1 MKTTDS
7 PPGPAG
13 PAAPLAP
20 LVPLQLVVL
29 ISGNGSNLQAILDRI
44 DAGELSARVAAVISD
59 RAEAFGLARARRA
72 GVTAETVAR
81 ADFDSGAAFFDALR
95 RRVESFAPDLVALA
109 GFMRILPPAFVAH
122 FDRRLINI
130 HPSLLPRFKGLR
142 THQRALDAGATVHGA
157 TVHWVTA
164 ELDAGPVIAQAEVA
178 VQPGDTAETL
188 GARVLEQ
195 EHRIYPQA
203 IQWIAGQRAAGGG
216 ESTAATVAMATATGA
231 AR

>member
-13 PAAPLAP
+13 PLAH
-20 LVPLQLVVL
+20 LQLVVL

-59 RAEAFGLARARRA
+59 RAEAVGLARARRA
-72 GVTAETVAR
+72 GVAAETVAR
-81 ADFDSGAAFFDALR
+81 ADYANAAEFFDALR

-109 GFMRILPPAFVAH
+109 GFMRILPAAFVAH

-130 HPSLLPRFKGLR
+130 HPSLLPRFKGLH

-178 VQPGDTAETL
+178 VQPGDSAETL

-195 EHRIYPQA
+195 EHRLYAKA
-203 IQWIAGQRAAGGG
+203 IQQLAKQRAAGG
-216 ESTAATVAMATATGA
+216 ESTAATVATATATATGA

>member
-7 PPGPAG
+7 PG
-13 PAAPLAP
+13 PAARLAP
-20 LVPLQLVVL
+20 LAPLQLVVL

-59 RAEAFGLARARRA
+59 RAAAVGLARARRA
-72 GVTAETVAR
+72 GVAAETVAR
-81 ADFDSGAAFFDALR
+81 GDYDSAAAFFDALR

-109 GFMRILPPAFVAH
+109 GFMRVLPPAFVAH

-130 HPSLLPRFKGLR
+130 HPSLLPRFKGLH
-142 THQRALDAGATVHGA
+142 THQRALDAGAAVHGA

-164 ELDAGPVIAQAEVA
+164 ELDAGPVIAQAEVT

-203 IQWIAGQRAAGGG
+203 IQQLAEQRAAGG

>member
-7 PPGPAG
+7 PAG
-13 PAAPLAP
+13 PVGPLAP
-20 LVPLQLVVL
+20 LAPLQLVVL

-59 RAEAFGLARARRA
+59 RAAAVGLARAQRA
-72 GVTAETVAR
+72 GVAAETVAR
-81 ADFDSGAAFFDALR
+81 GDYDSAAEFFDALR

-109 GFMRILPPAFVAH
+109 GFMRVLPPAFVAH

-130 HPSLLPRFKGLR
+130 HPSILPRFKGLH

-203 IQWIAGQRAAGGG
+203 IQQLAEQLAAGG

>member
-13 PAAPLAP
+13 PAGPAGPLAP

-59 RAEAFGLARARRA
+59 RAAAVGLARARRA
-72 GVTAETVAR
+72 GVAAETVAR
-81 ADFDSGAAFFDALR
+81 ADYDSAAAFFDALR

-109 GFMRILPPAFVAH
+109 GFMRVLPPAFVAH

-130 HPSLLPRFKGLR
+130 HPSLLPRFKGLH
-142 THQRALDAGATVHGA
+142 THQRALDAGAAVHGA

-164 ELDAGPVIAQAEVA
+164 ELDAGPVIAQAEVT

-195 EHRIYPQA
+195 EHRLYPQA
-203 IQWIAGQRAAGGG
+203 IQQLAEQRAAGG
-216 ESTAATVAMATATGA
+216 EVTAATVATATGA